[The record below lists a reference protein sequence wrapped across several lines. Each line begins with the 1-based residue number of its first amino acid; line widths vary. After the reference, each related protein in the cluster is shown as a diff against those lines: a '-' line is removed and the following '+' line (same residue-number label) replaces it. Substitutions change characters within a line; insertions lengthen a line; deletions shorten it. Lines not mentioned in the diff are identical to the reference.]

1 MIKAIFAID
10 SEGGLGKNNTLPW
23 PKNSEDLKWFKKHT
37 YGNTVVMG
45 GNTWRD
51 PLMPKPL
58 PGRTNI
64 VVTSGDIDIL
74 KVIPINDNW
83 KEYIKEYDE
92 KYENDV
98 YIIGGASIL
107 TQSIDLIEEVILT
120 RFNTSYGCDIKIN
133 IDEFF
138 KGFKNQFNFKV
149 EYGSYEIWKKNI

>member
-10 SEGGLGKNNTLPW
+10 SNGGLGKDGTLPW

-74 KVIPINDNW
+74 KVIPISNDW
-83 KEYIKEYDE
+83 KDFIQKYDR
-92 KYENDV
+92 ENEGDV

-107 TQSIDLIEEVILT
+107 MQSKDIIDEVILT
-120 RFNTSYGCDIKIN
+120 RFNKSYNCDIKID
-133 IDEFF
+133 IDNFLSGFGKNFTF
-138 KGFKNQFNFKV
+138 KAD
-149 EYGSYEIWKKNI
+149 YGNYEIWKKNI